1 VDRQGA
7 LHNDVMFASSDC
19 LILGGIDLKPY
30 DALGRYFGNILLIR
44 SSACGIVDTRQP
56 PVAELSRA
64 VAAIIIFGKL
74 H

>member
-30 DALGRYFGNILLIR
+30 EALARYFGEILLIR
-44 SSACGIVDTRQP
+44 SSARGIAWIRP
-56 PVAELSRA
+56 PPKALCLLLNSVEPLR
-64 VAAIIIFGKL
+64 L
-74 H
+74 L